1 MSYYVITSFSKY
13 IGYYSWCL
21 TKNNNGLLEFI
32 PGSRTI
38 LLQQNSTPPLEGF
51 SENIKE
57 SIHGYVESAKSDVEK
72 GNNFLHW
79 VLTRVFE
86 ATGDDAAD
94 AIVDGANDLG
104 IDAYLP
110 VDFSEN
116 KIRLFQ
122 SKYGTSHS
130 LDAIAKFKEDA
141 KRLLEKDVTKMRP
154 ELAHLV
160 TKIKEKNLKVECCYV
175 TDQKVEFVDELVDVI
190 DINQII
196 ERLWARIKKP
206 AAGKKSPLR
215 LEKMLRHE
223 NTILGIV
230 KLRELTD
237 FVTKN
242 RDYVFESNIRQW
254 MQFKTT
260 VNKGLRETLQN
271 DPNKFF
277 YYNNGITI
285 VVNDFEEQGENGLTL
300 YAPQIVNGAQT
311 SNSVLDHAKRTRNM
325 EGSMTVTII
334 KADDEQEQ
342 NNITK
347 YRNSQNSVRGKDL
360 VSLMDF
366 HKSIKS
372 QLKNSGFFYEIQAGS
387 FDSKTKSKQCDYEGD
402 LIYNKYLP
410 DNHKKVIV
418 AKDAIQAL
426 IAGIEQRPTESYSS
440 PAQFLPRGSKYDDVF
455 NDNLKDDY
463 RLLLYPYLVK
473 EYAKKTLK
481 YGKQGAHKTKRY
493 ATLFY
498 VAVYFRILHKKIF
511 ETKGDF
517 KSDITKLEPVFRSFK
532 LNARLLKLTDV
543 IVTKFLEDTVVDD
556 EIELANTK
564 HNFFSHHVW
573 NDSMLRVVDKKIKQE
588 TEEIESIKKLVFSLL

>member
-1 MSYYVITSFSKY
+1 MTQN
-13 IGYYSWCL
+13 G
-21 TKNNNGLLEFI
+21 NGLLEYI
-32 PGSRTI
+32 PGSHT
-38 LLQQNSTPPLEGF
+38 LLVQKNSTPPLEGF
-51 SENIKE
+51 AENIQE
-57 SIHGYVESAKSDVEK
+57 SIRWYCENSKNEVEK

-79 VLTRVFE
+79 ILTRVFE
-86 ATGDDAAD
+86 ATEDDASD

-110 VDFSEN
+110 VDFSDN
-116 KIRLFQ
+116 TIRLFQ

-130 LDAIAKFKEDA
+130 LEAIAKFKEDA
-141 KRLLEKDVTKMRP
+141 KRLLTKDVTKMRP
-154 ELAHLV
+154 ELAQLV
-160 TKIKEKNLKVECCYV
+160 TKIKEKNLKIKCCYV
-175 TDQKVEFVDELVDVI
+175 TDQKVDYDDELVEVI
-190 DINQII
+190 DQEKITQ
-196 ERLWARIKKP
+196 RLWDRIKKP
-206 AAGKKSPLR
+206 AAGKKSSIK
-215 LEKMLRHE
+215 LEKMLRHD
-223 NTILGIV
+223 NTILGIL

-237 FVTKN
+237 FVSKN

-271 DPNKFF
+271 NPGKFF

-285 VVNDFEEQGENGLTL
+285 VVSNFEELGDNSIQL

-311 SNSVLDHAKRTRNM
+311 SNSILDHAKRTKNT

-372 QLKNSGFFYEIQAGS
+372 QLKNYGYFYEIQAGS
-387 FDSKTKSKQCDYEGD
+387 FDSKTKSKQCEYEGEP
-402 LIYNKYLP
+402 IFNKYLP

-426 IAGIEQRPTESYSS
+426 VAGIEQRPTEAYSS

-455 NDNLKDDY
+455 NENLKDDY
-463 RLLLYPYLVK
+463 KIILYPYLVK
-473 EYAKKTLK
+473 EYAKKALR
-481 YGKQGAHKTKRY
+481 YGKKGGHKTKRY
-493 ATLFY
+493 STLFF
-498 VAVYFRILHKKIF
+498 VAVYFRVLHKTIL

-517 KSDITKLEPVFRSFK
+517 KGDITKLEPIFRSFK
-532 LNARLLKLTDV
+532 LNSRILKLTDV

-573 NDSMLRVVDKKIKQE
+573 NETMLRVVDKKIRQE
-588 TEEIESIKKLVFSLL
+588 EDEIFSLKKMVENLF

>member
-1 MSYYVITSFSKY
+1 MA
-13 IGYYSWCL
+13 L
-21 TKNNNGLLEFI
+21 NNNGLLEFI
-32 PGSRTI
+32 PASQTI
-38 LLQQNSTPPLEGF
+38 QLHQNTSPPLEGF
-51 SENIKE
+51 SENISD
-57 SIHGYVESAKSDVEK
+57 SIHEYSENAKNEVEK
-72 GNNFLHW
+72 GFNFLQW

-86 ATGDDAAD
+86 ATEDDAAD
-94 AIVDGANDLG
+94 AIVDGSNDLG

-110 VDFSEN
+110 VDFSDN

-130 LDAIAKFKEDA
+130 IDAITKFKEDV
-141 KRLLEKDVTKMRP
+141 KRLLERDVTKMRP

-160 TKIKEKNLKVECCYV
+160 TMIREKNLKVECCYV
-175 TDQKVEFVDELVDVI
+175 TDQPVDYQDDAVDII
-190 DINQII
+190 DIKKII
-196 ERLWARIKKP
+196 EILWGRIKKP
-206 AAGKKSPLR
+206 AAGKKSSIK
-215 LEKMLRHE
+215 LEKMLRHGD
-223 NTILGIV
+223 TVLGIL

-254 MQFKTT
+254 MQFKTS
-260 VNKGLRETLQN
+260 VNKGLRDTLQN
-271 DPNKFF
+271 NPDKFY

-285 VVNDFEEQGENGLTL
+285 VVEDFEELGDNMLIL
-300 YAPQIVNGAQT
+300 HAPQIVNGAQT
-311 SNSVLDHAKRTRNM
+311 SNSVLDHAKRTHNM
-325 EGSMTVTII
+325 EGFMTVTII

-347 YRNSQNSVRGKDL
+347 YRNSQNAVRGKDL

-372 QLKNSGFFYEIQAGS
+372 QLKNSGYFYEIQAGS
-387 FDSKTKSKQCDYEGD
+387 FDTRTKSQQCEYDGD
-402 LIYNKYLP
+402 ETYNNYLP

-418 AKDAIQAL
+418 AKDAIQVL
-426 IAGIEQRPTESYSS
+426 VAGIEQRPTEAYSS

-455 NDNLKDDY
+455 NENLKDDY

-481 YGKQGAHKTKRY
+481 YGKQGGHKTKRY

-498 VAVYFRILHKKIF
+498 VAVYFRILHLKIL

-517 KSDITKLEPVFRSFK
+517 KRDIMKLEPVFRSFK
-532 LNARLLKLTDV
+532 LNNRILKLTDV

-564 HNFFSHHVW
+564 HNFFSQHVW
-573 NDSMLRVVDKKIKQE
+573 NDAMLRVVDKKIKH
-588 TEEIESIKKLVFSLL
+588 EEDEIDMIRKLVENVL